1 MSNGRYSASV
11 DQLSQHLLR
20 SAARRRDQPSTR
32 SPALRYWN
40 LAQQR
45 HYRRSAPCRGAMP
58 VSGDCAAR
66 HGPHTRGKRPGFRP
80 RQANSRE
87 RRTVCWREMDSNF
100 QFRARRAGVLTG
112 LYRRRPSKVFASPP
126 KRPVSCTR
134 DRWFE
139 SVPLQWRVGEP
150 SVPQRGT
157 FTPSSPYLKRPR
169 LSRNGG
175 VRDSLEEPERRPK
188 PEGPTSASPRRET
201 CSEAADGV
209 ARESEGRSRRRDF
222 RPSRGLIDRRQ
233 IDHQALPSTGVA
245 A

>member
-45 HYRRSAPCRGAMP
+45 HYRRSAPCRRAMP

-66 HGPHTRGKRPGFRP
+66 HDPHTRGKRPGFRP

-100 QFRARRAGVLTG
+100 QYAGTVNLVVASLCRSIAWDGSARRSGVTAIRVRNLGAPRGGIADRGSRTGRARGNASLIFATG
-112 LYRRRPSKVFASPP
+112 RCPALYGHAP
-126 KRPVSCTR
+126 CM
-134 DRWFE
+134 
-139 SVPLQWRVGEP
+139 VGECSMEVTKCP
-150 SVPQRGT
+150 ICH
-157 FTPSSPYLKRPR
+157 
-169 LSRNGG
+169 SR
-175 VRDSLEEPERRPK
+175 ERVY
-188 PEGPTSASPRRET
+188 G
-201 CSEAADGV
+201 
-209 ARESEGRSRRRDF
+209 
-222 RPSRGLIDRRQ
+222 I
-233 IDHQALPSTGVA
+233 
-245 A
+245 